1 MPSISRRKFL
11 QLTSAASVAAA
22 AGSLP
27 TFSRA
32 AAPIALRFSSSM
44 VADQN
49 ASHYVWYQN
58 FAANLKANVGDAIR
72 VDYFPNN
79 QLGNESDVV
88 QQVKIG
94 SIDMMVTGA
103 SIWATLAPE
112 IGMLDMGYLFDSFAH
127 ANKVLDGH
135 VGAALTKILQDRSG
149 CQILT
154 WTSQFGAR
162 NVFTKKPVQSLAQF
176 KGTKLR
182 VLPTPAFIE
191 TFKAMG
197 AVPTPIPFGELYMA
211 AQTGVVDGLEHDPAT
226 VLSGKFYEVVKSCW
240 QTQHNFSPLVVVI
253 GKRSMSKIPAELQPG
268 FLKAVQDAS
277 MKQRPIADEKVAL
290 AEKALKERG
299 MTFFPMAPAERDSVR
314 HQLQSTLY
322 QNFAKQYPATA
333 PLFSEIA
340 AARV

>member
-1 MPSISRRKFL
+1 MASISRRKFL

-27 TFSRA
+27 VIARA
-32 AAPIALRFSSSM
+32 SAPVSLRFSSSM
-44 VADQN
+44 VADPN

-58 FAANLKANVGDAIR
+58 FAANLKANLGDAIH

-79 QLGNESDVV
+79 QLGKESDVV

-94 SIDMMVTGA
+94 SIDMMVTGV

-127 ANKVLDGH
+127 AEKVLDGH
-135 VGAALTKILQDRSG
+135 VGAALNKCLQDRSG

-162 NVFTKKPVQSLAQF
+162 NVFTKKPVRSLAEF
-176 KGTKLR
+176 KGTKIR

-211 AQTGVVDGLEHDPAT
+211 AQTGVVDGLEHDSAT

-240 QTQHNFSPLVVVI
+240 KTQHNFSPLVVVI
-253 GKRSMSKIPAELQPG
+253 GKRSMDKIPAELRPG
-268 FLKAVQDAS
+268 FFKAIKDAS
-277 MKQRPIADEKVAL
+277 LKQRPIADEKVTQ
-290 AEKALKERG
+290 AEQALKERG
-299 MTFFPMAPAERDSVR
+299 MTFYPMASAERDAVR
-314 HQLQSTLY
+314 SQLQGTLY
-322 QNFAKQYPATA
+322 QSFAKQYPVTA

-340 AARV
+340 AAKA